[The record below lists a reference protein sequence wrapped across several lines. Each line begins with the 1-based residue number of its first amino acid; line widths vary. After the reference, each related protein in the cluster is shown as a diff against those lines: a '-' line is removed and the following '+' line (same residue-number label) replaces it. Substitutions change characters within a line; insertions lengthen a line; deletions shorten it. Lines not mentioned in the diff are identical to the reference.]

1 MFAVVRTGGKQY
13 CVKPGDVFKVE
24 KLEVDQGESVDL
36 SDVVLTTD
44 DAGSIKVGQPVVAG
58 ANVKAKVLKHV
69 KNDKIIVFKKHR
81 RHNYRRKNGHRQQM
95 TVLQVVSIDC

>member
-44 DAGSIKVGQPVVAG
+44 DAGGIKVGQPVVAG
-58 ANVKAKVLKHV
+58 ASVKAKVLKHV